1 MSLMDYIKNKA
12 KSDKKTIVLAEGN
25 EPRTVAAAEIVKREG
40 IASGIGVP
48 ASFPAGK
55 REESLNLFRIQAAA
69 VSFSVETSR
78 ISFFC

>member
-40 IASGIGVP
+40 IADLILLGDEKIIR
-48 ASFPAGK
+48 AAGSS
-55 REESLNLFRIQAAA
+55 RSVTRVFR
-69 VSFSVETSR
+69 VRKTR
-78 ISFFC
+78 TPRT